1 MNRNVGISL
10 AVVLVFTI
18 FCSAS
23 FAQYREYHV
32 TGKVVD
38 KDQKPVSG
46 VEIKI
51 RDQESS
57 HSFTTHTDKDGA
69 FEFIGLPHGVYTANL
84 KKEGYITKTDEW
96 KFEQSQDRMQ
106 KVSVPAVILVTEGQ
120 LSEMTVTKELQAGV
134 EQATE
139 KVRNGD
145 FDGAQV
151 LLKPLLDKRPDD
163 PNLLYLNGVCLRNKQ
178 SFDAAAEAFQ
188 KVIAANPSFAPAHLQ
203 LGMCYQQ
210 KKMLDQAVESYKKA
224 LELDPTSVA
233 AAYNAGMA
241 LYTENKP
248 ADALS
253 FLEKASALKADD
265 ADILEA
271 IAYCHLQLGNTAKSL
286 EYLQRAITLV
296 QDPEKRKAIE
306 EEIQKLKEAGNS

>member
-1 MNRNVGISL
+1 MNRNTLICL
-10 AVVLVFTI
+10 AVLLFSTI

-38 KDQKPVSG
+38 RDQKGISG
-46 VEIKI
+46 VQIKI
-51 RDQESS
+51 RDEESS
-57 HSFTTHTDKDGA
+57 HSFATHTDKDGA
-69 FEFIGLPHGVYTANL
+69 FEFIGLPHGVYKATLN
-84 KKEGYITKTDEW
+84 KDGYITKSDEW

-106 KVSVPAVILVTEGQ
+106 KVSVPTVVLVTEGQ
-120 LSEMTVTKELQAGV
+120 LSEMTLSKELQSGV

-145 FDGAQV
+145 FDGALT
-151 LLKPLLDKRPDD
+151 LLKPLLEKRPDD

-203 LGMCYQQ
+203 LGLCYQQ
-210 KKMLDQAVESYKKA
+210 KKMPDQAVESYKKA
-224 LELDPTSVA
+224 LELDPSSVA
-233 AAYNAGMA
+233 AAYNAGMT

-286 EYLQRAITLV
+286 EYLQRAAALV

-306 EEIQKLKEAGNS
+306 DEIQKLKEANP